1 MVRRKQNKTETAEK
15 KRSASTEIKKKRRR
29 KPTYAI
35 PILTKPPHPGEARAS
50 VRRVALALEIL
61 RLRKIPPTV
70 FHVQM
75 CVGGG
80 SRREIINHLR
90 WLGITY
96 VRPATVTDPQVV
108 IPDEILARV
117 ERAVENVQADGHYP
131 SIERVRARAE
141 LAQNVVINALRQL
154 RGRLAPP
161 PVSHP
166 PRRRT
171 TSSKIVIYV
180 PVDETEDQDHASS
193 RGTSSEDEDHASRKW
208 VSAQVDTRSTSD
220 AKGSPQVSGV
230 TECSGMNN
238 PGQDSVCDP
247 EDSPLRSA
255 RHPGG
260 DPAARHSGSNQR
272 RPGKSP

>member
-1 MVRRKQNKTETAEK
+1 MVRRKQNKTRTAEK
-15 KRSASTEIKKKRRR
+15 KRSTSTEIKEKRRR

-35 PILTKPPHPGEARAS
+35 PILAKPPHPGEARAS
-50 VRRVALALEIL
+50 VRRVALALETL

-96 VRPATVTDPQVV
+96 VRPAPVTDSQVV
-108 IPDEILARV
+108 IPDEILTRV

-171 TSSKIVIYV
+171 TSSKEVIYV
-180 PVDETEDQDHASS
+180 PVDESEEENFEAS
-193 RGTSSEDEDHASRKW
+193 RGTNGVEGEDASRQW
-208 VSAQVDTRSTSD
+208 VSAQVDTRVTAD
-220 AKGSPQVSGV
+220 PEESPQVAGV
-230 TECSGMNN
+230 TVCTAMNN